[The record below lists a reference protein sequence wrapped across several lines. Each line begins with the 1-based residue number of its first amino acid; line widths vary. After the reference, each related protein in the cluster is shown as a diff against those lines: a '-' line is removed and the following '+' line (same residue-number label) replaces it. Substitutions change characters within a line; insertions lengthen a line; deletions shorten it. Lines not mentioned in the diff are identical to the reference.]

1 MNRSTFQRM
10 HRKIY
15 KFMCN
20 GKLKKTGL
28 IALSLVWS
36 ILVNA
41 IEPNLI
47 DAARKSNL
55 DQLRSLL
62 ESGSDP
68 NVRQADGATALHW
81 SVHKG
86 DLESVNLLLEA
97 NANVNATNRMGASP
111 LFLAARNGD
120 SVLLEKLLIRGANP
134 NLKLEMGETVLMTAA
149 RSGTAEGVRLLIE
162 AGAELNSKEGSREQT
177 ALMWAA
183 AQGHMQVL

>member
-1 MNRSTFQRM
+1 MSRSTFQRM
-10 HRKIY
+10 RRVFY

-20 GKLKKTGL
+20 GKLQKAVL

-36 ILVNA
+36 ISINA
-41 IEPNLI
+41 NEPNLI
-47 DAARKSNL
+47 DAVRKSDL

-97 NANVNATNRMGASP
+97 KANVNATNRMGASP

-120 SVLLEKLLIRGANP
+120 AVLLEELLIRGANP
-134 NLKLEMGETVLMTAA
+134 NLKLEMGETILMTAA
-149 RSGTAEGVRLLIE
+149 RSGTVEGVRLLIE
-162 AGAELNSKEGSREQT
+162 AGADLNNREGSREQT
-177 ALMWAA
+177 ALM
-183 AQGHMQVL
+183 